1 MSLSHLRFL
10 VADVAAPAAFYRDVV
25 GLAQVVD
32 VPGVYAEFDT
42 GGSRL
47 AFYRDD
53 LMGQV
58 LGAPA
63 GTTAGDNLVLCLRVA
78 DVDAEAARLAARGV
92 RRLTTPHDQPTWMQ
106 RVAHFADP
114 AGRTIELWSP
124 LPRGR

>member
-1 MSLSHLRFL
+1 MSLSHLRIL
-10 VADVAAPAAFYRDVV
+10 VADLAPPVAFYRDVV
-25 GLAQVVD
+25 GMKQLVD

-47 AFYRDD
+47 AFYRAD
-53 LMGQV
+53 LMSEV
-58 LGAPA
+58 LGHAA

-78 DVDAEAARLAARGV
+78 DVDAEAARLAARGARQV
-92 RRLTTPHDQPTWMQ
+92 TKPHDQPTWMQ

-124 LPRGR
+124 LPRGG

>member
-10 VADVAAPAAFYRDVV
+10 VADLAPPVAFYRDVV
-25 GLAQVVD
+25 GLRQVVD
-32 VPGVYAEFDT
+32 VPGTYAEFDT

-47 AFYRDD
+47 AFYRAD
-53 LMGQV
+53 LMSQV
-58 LGAPA
+58 LGRAA
-63 GTTAGDNLVLCLRVA
+63 GTAAGDNLVLCLRVA

-92 RRLTTPHDQPTWMQ
+92 RQLTQPHDQPAWVQ

-124 LPRGR
+124 LRQGR

>member
-10 VADVAAPAAFYRDVV
+10 VADLAPPVAFYRDVI

-47 AFYRDD
+47 AFYRAD
-53 LMGQV
+53 LMGEV
-58 LGAPA
+58 LGHAV
-63 GTTAGDNLVLCLRVA
+63 GTAAGDNVVLCLRVA

-92 RRLTTPHDQPTWMQ
+92 RAITKPHDQPTWMQ

-124 LPRGR
+124 LPRAA

>member
-1 MSLSHLRFL
+1 MPLSHLRFL
-10 VADVAAPAAFYRDVV
+10 VADVAPPAAFYRDVV

-47 AFYRDD
+47 AFYRAD
-53 LMGQV
+53 LMAQV
-58 LGAPA
+58 LGSPA
-63 GTTAGDNLVLCLRVA
+63 GAAAGGGPVLCLRVA

-92 RRLTTPHDQPTWMQ
+92 RAITKPHDQPTWMQ

-124 LPRGR
+124 LPRGA